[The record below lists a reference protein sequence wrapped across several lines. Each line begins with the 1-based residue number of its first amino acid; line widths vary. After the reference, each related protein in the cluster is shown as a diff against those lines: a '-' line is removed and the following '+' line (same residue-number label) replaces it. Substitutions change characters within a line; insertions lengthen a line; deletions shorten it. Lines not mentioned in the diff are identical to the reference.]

1 MAFHISSLQEKNTF
15 IYKDDGIHTQYKV
28 PANKMEMFRRI
39 HWENPITVLRNT
51 IISIIVGVALC
62 GGLYLLDMVF
72 SKYGIM
78 LLK

>member
-28 PANKMEMFRRI
+28 PANKREMFRRI
-39 HWENPITVLRNT
+39 HWENPVTVLRNT